1 MNLQLAC
8 LEVSSDG
15 KQGHRAKSHTAT
27 TLCTSFTTNFD
38 EFLASCLLVERF
50 FRREVSMDS
59 QLETLLNRLLE
70 SERAGHT
77 LLDTMSQETADPE
90 LKALFANFTD
100 VEVSDTAVLEGLI
113 RLHGGT
119 PSTQTGD
126 FAKKVLQLEPLADQI
141 NLLAQGQAWVAR
153 KVEQVLALNPPPDI
167 AAFLKEMANRHRH
180 NMEWTQAEAIRT
192 SDK

>member
-1 MNLQLAC
+1 
-8 LEVSSDG
+8 
-15 KQGHRAKSHTAT
+15 
-27 TLCTSFTTNFD
+27 
-38 EFLASCLLVERF
+38 
-50 FRREVSMDS
+50 MDS

-77 LLDTMSQETADPE
+77 LLDTMSQETADPK

-180 NMEWTQAEAIRT
+180 NMEWTHAEAIRT